1 MRQALGD
8 CEELPDDWVT
18 TATVIR
24 ETGGEVFGVSFRQMM
39 DDKETWWWD
48 EEVEEVE
55 ESIQRK
61 RLTWKKCE
69 SERAEER

>member
-24 ETGGEVFGVSFRQMM
+24 ETGGEVFGVSFGQVT
-39 DDKETWWWD
+39 DDGEMNKYRR
-48 EEVEEVE
+48 VF
-55 ESIQRK
+55 RG
-61 RLTWKKCE
+61 RHC
-69 SERAEER
+69 